1 MLKNKAFHIVKIFL
15 FSIFIFS
22 ASAQTTNFEEVIHI
36 HVWSELDAYPELAE
50 AQDTESGTFDY
61 STERI
66 KTLAPFLINGMV
78 YGWNFVYTP
87 SDKLRAIDEYFEI
100 SPINQIDTK
109 TNPIT
114 YKNPWIQENLI
125 HIWAEYERTKNQI
138 QCFKYWETTTT
149 QKTQGTGTASVKL
162 GFEGITEAIKNAIR
176 DGIRNFYRPIIKN
189 KPKEISGRI
198 IISKEPKIGITQGQY
213 SVKLDFFL
221 ETDRIIKHTIF

>member
-1 MLKNKAFHIVKIFL
+1 MLKNRKIIFL
-15 FSIFIFS
+15 NIFVLLLAI
-22 ASAQTTNFEEVIHI
+22 AANAQTPNFEQTIHI

-50 AQDTESGTFDY
+50 AHNTEAGIFEY
-61 STERI
+61 STNRI
-66 KTLAPFLINGMV
+66 KNVAPFLINGMV

-87 SDKLRAIDEYFEI
+87 SDKMRAIDEYFEI

-109 TNPIT
+109 ANPIT
-114 YKNPWIQENLI
+114 YKNPWIQDNLV
-125 HIWAEYERTKNQI
+125 HIWAEYTRTKNQI
-138 QCFKYWETTTT
+138 HSFKSWETMTT
-149 QKTQGTGTASVKL
+149 QKTQGTGSASVKL
-162 GFEGITEAIKNAIR
+162 GFEGITEATKNSIR

-221 ETDRIIKHTIF
+221 ETDRIIKHTMF

>member
-1 MLKNKAFHIVKIFL
+1 MLKNKTLLSLKVLF

-22 ASAQTTNFEEVIHI
+22 AKAQTPNFQEIIQIHI
-36 HVWSELDAYPELAE
+36 WSELDAYPELAE
-50 AQDTESGTFDY
+50 AQNTNAEIFDY
-61 STERI
+61 SKERI
-66 KTLAPFLINGMV
+66 KNLAPFLINGMV

-100 SPINQIDTK
+100 SPISQIDTK
-109 TNPIT
+109 ENPIT
-114 YKNPWIQENLI
+114 YRNPWIQDNLV
-125 HIWAEYERTKNQI
+125 HIWAEYTRTKNQI
-138 QCFKYWETTTT
+138 HSFKAWETTTT
-149 QKTQGTGTASVKL
+149 KKTQGTGTASVKL
-162 GFEGITEAIKNAIR
+162 GFEGISEATKNAIR

-221 ETDRIIKHTIF
+221 ETDRIIKHTVF

>member
-1 MLKNKAFHIVKIFL
+1 MLKNRVFPLFKIL
-15 FSIFIFS
+15 FFSFFIFS
-22 ASAQTTNFEEVIHI
+22 AKAQTPDFQKTIHI

-50 AQDTESGTFDY
+50 AQNTKTDVFDY
-61 STERI
+61 SKERI
-66 KTLAPFLINGMV
+66 KNLAPFLINGMV

-109 TNPIT
+109 ENPIT
-114 YKNPWIQENLI
+114 YKNPWIQDNLI
-125 HIWAEYERTKNQI
+125 HIWAEYARTENQI
-138 QCFKYWETTTT
+138 HSFKYWETTTT
-149 QKTQGTGTASVKL
+149 HKTQGTGTASVKL
-162 GFEGITEAIKNAIR
+162 GFEGITEATKNAIR
-176 DGIRNFYRPIIKN
+176 EGIRNFYRPIIKN

-221 ETDRIIKHTIF
+221 ETDRIIKHAIF

>member
-1 MLKNKAFHIVKIFL
+1 MLKNKILLPLKILF

-22 ASAQTTNFEEVIHI
+22 AKAQTPDFQQTIQIHI
-36 HVWSELDAYPELAE
+36 WSELDAYPELAE
-50 AQDTESGTFDY
+50 AQNTKAEIFDY
-61 STERI
+61 SKERI
-66 KTLAPFLINGMV
+66 KNLAPFLINGMV

-100 SPINQIDTK
+100 SPINQINTK
-109 TNPIT
+109 ENPIT
-114 YKNPWIQENLI
+114 YKNPWIQDNLV
-125 HIWAEYERTKNQI
+125 HIWTEYTRTENQI
-138 QCFKYWETTTT
+138 YSFKSWQTTTT
-149 QKTQGTGTASVKL
+149 QKTQGIGTASVKL
-162 GFEGITEAIKNAIR
+162 GFEGITEATKNAIR

>member
-1 MLKNKAFHIVKIFL
+1 MIIAAK
-15 FSIFIFS
+15 
-22 ASAQTTNFEEVIHI
+22 AQTPNFEQTIHI
-36 HVWSELDAYPELAE
+36 HIWSELDAYPELAE
-50 AQDTESGTFDY
+50 AQNTEAGIFEY
-61 STERI
+61 STKRI
-66 KTLAPFLINGMV
+66 KDVAPFLINGMV

-114 YKNPWIQENLI
+114 YKNPWIQDNLV
-125 HIWAEYERTKNQI
+125 HIWAEYTRSKNQI
-138 QCFKYWETTTT
+138 HSFKSWETMST
-149 QKTQGTGTASVKL
+149 QKTQGIGTASVKL
-162 GFEGITEAIKNAIR
+162 GFEGITDATKNAIR

-221 ETDRIIKHTIF
+221 ETDRIIRHTIF